1 MTGVLAWRVVKAPF
15 EANGLAPAFPAAP
28 TAVGMLDVVNSTT
41 VVGLA
46 GLRLERVWVV
56 KANETLLDL
65 RVASRGDGCG
75 SRSRVD
81 LVRLDT
87 GGITLSNGDLK
98 ERSAMIF

>member
-1 MTGVLAWRVVKAPF
+1 MR
-15 EANGLAPAFPAAP
+15 
-28 TAVGMLDVVNSTT
+28 
-41 VVGLA
+41 
-46 GLRLERVWVV
+46 
-56 KANETLLDL
+56 ANETLLDL